1 MSTLLQV
8 IDDGILGEYDLQ
20 QDSGDQISTQHSCFN
35 SLVFKKMQSP
45 NPKRRRAKEDCLL
58 ADRGYSRRIDWIR
71 GAVIGGNKGW

>member
-1 MSTLLQV
+1 MSTLLRV
-8 IDDGILGEYDLQ
+8 IDDGTLDGYDLQ

-45 NPKRRRAKEDCLL
+45 KRAKEDCLL

-71 GAVIGGNKGW
+71 GAVIGGNEGW